1 MHCRVTELRD
11 SQYSIRMRQ
20 PMSHDD
26 YRVTFALDQLTD
38 MLKGNMILEKNVQQF
53 LVTID
58 TLSQMLGDGVAWG
71 LHIKLLI

>member
-1 MHCRVTELRD
+1 MNCRVTELRD

-20 PMSHDD
+20 PMSYDD

>member
-1 MHCRVTELRD
+1 MNCRVTELRD

-20 PMSHDD
+20 PMIHDD
-26 YRVTFALDQLTD
+26 DLVTFARDNLTD